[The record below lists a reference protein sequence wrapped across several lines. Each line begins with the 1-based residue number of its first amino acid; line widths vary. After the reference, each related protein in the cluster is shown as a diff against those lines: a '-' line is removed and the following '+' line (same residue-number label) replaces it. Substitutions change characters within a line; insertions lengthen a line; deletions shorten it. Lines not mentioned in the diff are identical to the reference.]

1 MTPTLV
7 FYFFGTISL
16 TKTLNPQYIQAALKL
31 AILLHLPPE
40 GICDTLPGQ
49 ATGALEHCG

>member
-7 FYFFGTISL
+7 LYFFGTISL